1 MESKKQHGKK
11 QQDYHI
17 TKSKTKNKMSQSI
30 SLQYGTSQH
39 LLSEKMQRFPSLAKF
54 LNQTVG
60 YTNIGNYA
68 RAKVFSKH
76 INKVNVAD
84 MQNILDLGCGYG
96 ENALMVSQALPG
108 KNIYALDIDK
118 RALSRVRTAKEK
130 IGVKNL
136 TIHEGKIDTLPVES
150 LDLIYSVDVFEHIHE
165 HEMPFADAYNKLK
178 KGGYLLVK
186 IPNKVQRTF
195 FDEKYFAEHN
205 VWVEHEHPGQ
215 VYFLKDLEARF
226 WKEGFKVV
234 YAEQTD
240 GMLARIAWEIAY
252 FSKKG
257 GALFQL
263 LTLPLCKLL
272 VNLDFITH
280 PKGSSQGNAITVI
293 GQKL

>member
-1 MESKKQHGKK
+1 M
-11 QQDYHI
+11 
-17 TKSKTKNKMSQSI
+17 NQSI
-30 SLQYGTSQH
+30 TLQYGASQY

-54 LNQTVG
+54 LNQTMG

-68 RAKVFSKH
+68 RAKVFAKH
-76 INKVNVAD
+76 INKLNLEK
-84 MQNILDLGCGYG
+84 MFNILDLGCGYG
-96 ENALMVSQALPG
+96 ENALMMSQAMPG

-118 RALSRVRTAKEK
+118 LALSRVRTAKDK
-130 IGVKNL
+130 LGIKNL
-136 TIHEGKIDTLPVES
+136 TIHEGKIDTIPADS
-150 LDLIYSVDVFEHIHE
+150 FDLIYSVDVFEHIHE
-165 HEMPFADAYNKLK
+165 NEMPFSDAYKKLK

-252 FSKKG
+252 FSKKAG
-257 GALFQL
+257 SIFQL

-272 VNLDFITH
+272 VNLDFLLH
-280 PKGSSQGNAITVI
+280 PKGSNHGNAITVI
-293 GQKL
+293 GQKI